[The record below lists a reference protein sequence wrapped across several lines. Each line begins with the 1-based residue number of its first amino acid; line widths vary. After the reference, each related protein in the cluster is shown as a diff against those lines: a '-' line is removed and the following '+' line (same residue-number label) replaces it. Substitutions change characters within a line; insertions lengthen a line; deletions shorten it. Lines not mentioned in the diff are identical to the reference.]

1 MKALLGLMLIVVGW
15 PLVGVAYSQPP
26 ADTEQPEAAGE
37 PDKCAMRF
45 GINGGMY
52 PPIRQAGEAGFLRVT
67 REMDR
72 LGMVWQRHVGRGQSW
87 FEMQPTRDTW
97 DFRSVDAVVAQ
108 NNHPIVL
115 NVWGQM
121 GFVYP
126 FKSELPWAQLGSLGG
141 KTAIMNHI
149 KAHQVDLSDPQQKAE
164 AEVYVKTFVDRYKDV
179 VDYWEIG
186 NEGYQTS
193 GALDIAVHTHR
204 WIKEA
209 KPDATVLLG
218 TVAGDD
224 ETMFARGFATY
235 RELLAQGIGESC
247 DVATM
252 HYYGKTEDI
261 DATLAERVRT
271 FRAALDEFG
280 VEKPLWLTETSTS
293 SHESSVLS
301 GPSSERNQARDVVKR
316 LVVASAAGA
325 EKVFW
330 HDYRETHPDNKFYAC
345 NLVDQSRGPKP
356 AYFTFKLVVDK
367 LGYYRTVE
375 ELQGDS
381 VKLYRFATDAGD
393 VFVTW
398 GDPEQTIDLS
408 THLTSAQV
416 AITHIVEQVGHT
428 PATETAP
435 VAQVPVSPRPIF
447 VSSDRAG

>member
-1 MKALLGLMLIVVGW
+1 MKAMLAVVLIALGCPFVGA
-15 PLVGVAYSQPP
+15 PNAQPA
-26 ADTEQPEAAGE
+26 ADAEQPGE
-37 PDKCAMRF
+37 YAMRF
-45 GINGGMY
+45 GVNGGMY
-52 PPIRQAGEAGFLRVT
+52 PPIRQAGEARFLAIS

-108 NNHPIVL
+108 NSHPIVL
-115 NVWGQM
+115 NVWGQV

-126 FKSELPWAQLGSLGG
+126 FKSELPWARLGTLGN

-149 KAHQVDLSDPQQKAE
+149 KAHQADLSDPQQKAE
-164 AEVYVKTFVDRYKDV
+164 AEVYVKTFVERFKDV

-186 NEGYQTS
+186 NEGLRTPE
-193 GALDIAVHTHR
+193 ALDIAVHTHR

-224 ETMFARGFATY
+224 DTTFARGSAAY
-235 RELLAQGIGESC
+235 RALLAQGIGECC

-252 HYYGKTEDI
+252 HYYGRTEGI
-261 DATLAERVRT
+261 DVTLAERVRG

-280 VEKPLWLTETSTS
+280 VDKPLWLTETSTS

-301 GPSSERNQARDVVKR
+301 GPSSERSQARDVVKR

-325 EKVFW
+325 DKVFW
-330 HDYRETHPDNKFYAC
+330 HDYRETHPDNKFYGC
-345 NLVDQSRGPKP
+345 NLVDQGRGPKP
-356 AYFTFKLVVDK
+356 AYFTLKLVVDE
-367 LGYYRTVE
+367 LGYYETVE
-375 ELQGDS
+375 ELSADG
-381 VKLYRFATDAGD
+381 VKLYRFTADAGD

-398 GDPEQTIDLS
+398 SDSEQTIDLS
-408 THLTSAQV
+408 PHLTSTQV
-416 AITHIVEQVGHT
+416 TITHIVEEAGET

-435 VAQVPVSPRPIF
+435 VAHVPVSPSPAF
-447 VSSDRAG
+447 VSGG